1 MGKAE
6 LDTTIIYTA
15 VVGSILFSVILLSII
30 ICFGLRKVR
39 ADLAGFNQ
47 LLLTSGENGVTMDL
61 RIANDGKCFYH

>member
-6 LDTTIIYTA
+6 LDTTVICTA

-30 ICFGLRKVR
+30 IYFGLRKVR

-47 LLLTSGENGVTMDL
+47 ILLTRGENGVTMDL
-61 RIANDGKCFYH
+61 GIANDGKCFYQ

>member
-6 LDTTIIYTA
+6 LDASVIYTA

-39 ADLAGFNQ
+39 ADLAGFNR
-47 LLLTSGENGVTMDL
+47 LLSTRDENGVTMDL
-61 RIANDGKCFYH
+61 GIANDGKCLYR